1 MLSRRKLL
9 AGALGALKANPG
21 APKLIDLHHHILPP
35 DYVSAVGTARI
46 GEPAGRATAP
56 QWTPSA
62 SLEAMDAIGI
72 ETALTSISA
81 PGFPFFRTKLARR
94 VVRGCNE
101 YATKLAHDHPGR
113 FGMFAAMPLP
123 DVDGALAE
131 VKCAFD
137 ILRADG
143 VGLLTSYNGVYP
155 GDPHFAPFFEELERR
170 QAVVFFHPSPCTCS
184 AGVNVGVPASAIE
197 YPQETTRAITSLLFS
212 GTFLRCP
219 HVTFI
224 FSHAGGT
231 MPYIAARIS
240 RRQDPRAPDPIGQL
254 KRLYYDVALSVNP
267 VTVPALL
274 KFAGPERVVF
284 GSDFPFASQE
294 AVQTASETLARMVSD
309 QISFRRV
316 ARDNALA
323 FLPALQE
330 RIGRR

>member
-1 MLSRRKLL
+1 MISRRQLL
-9 AGALGALKANPG
+9 AGALGVLKAAPG

-56 QWTPSA
+56 EWTPAA

-81 PGFPFFRTKLARR
+81 PGFPFPDTRMARR

-101 YATKLAHDHPGR
+101 YARKLANDYPGR
-113 FGMFAAMPLP
+113 FGIFASLPLP
-123 DVDGALAE
+123 DLEGALAE
-131 VKCAFD
+131 VKYAFD
-137 ILRADG
+137 VLRADG

-155 GDPHFAPFFEELERR
+155 GDPHFVPLFDELERR
-170 QAVVFFHPSPCTCS
+170 KAVVFFHPSPCACS

-219 HVTFI
+219 RVTFV

-231 MPYIAARIS
+231 MPYIAARIA

-284 GSDFPFASQE
+284 GSDFPFASQA
-294 AVQTASETLARMVSD
+294 AVRTASEALAPMVPE
-309 QISFRRV
+309 QTAFRRI
-316 ARDNALA
+316 ARDNALN
-323 FLPALQE
+323 FLPALKE
-330 RIGRR
+330 RIGLR